1 MNNLN
6 NRVSIT
12 EKRKRVGRGGSRGGT
27 SGRGS
32 KGQKARSGAGRKI
45 SAGFEGGQM
54 PLHRRLPKRGFN
66 NTKFSATI
74 EIINLEQLER
84 FFEDGQSVDRTALI
98 DKGLLTRNSGPV
110 KLLGKG
116 TLSKKLVVT
125 VDQCSAQAL
134 EVVKN
139 CGGEVHFIKEA

>member
-1 MNNLN
+1 MNNLS
-6 NRVSIT
+6 NRAAVV

-54 PLHRRLPKRGFN
+54 PLHRRLPKRGFK
-66 NTKFSATI
+66 NTRFNVEI
-74 EIINLEQLER
+74 EILNIDQLEK
-84 FFEDGQSVDRTALI
+84 FFESGDVVDRDALI
-98 DKGLLTRNSGPV
+98 AKRLLTRNSGPV

-116 TLSKKLVVT
+116 TLSKKLVIT
-125 VDQCSAQAL
+125 VDQCSAHAL